1 MNATVKDVMTT
12 AVVVV
17 RRGAT
22 FKEMASAL
30 RRYRVSALP
39 VVDADGKVI
48 GVVSEADMLAK
59 EVHRGVIDGLM
70 HYKEAHKAGGLT
82 AGDLMTHPAVTVRPG
97 DSVEHAARLMYNL
110 RIKRLPVVDAGGGLV
125 GVISRT
131 DLLAVYDRPDSE
143 IRDEIEGLIRHEFL
157 LSQFA
162 VSVQDGVVTLAGSP
176 ETAALRRYRVSALPV
191 IDDQEKVI
199 GVVSEADMLA
209 KEVHRGLI
217 DELVHH
223 KEVHKADGL
232 TAGDLMTHPAV
243 TVRPGDS
250 VEHAARLMYNL
261 RIKRLPVVDAG
272 GGLVGV
278 ISRTDLLAVYDRPDE
293 QIREEI
299 EGLIR
304 PEFGPSQFTV
314 TVHDGVVILQGSPE
328 TAALGHHLVGKVRH
342 VQGVVA
348 VRDRFSYPDAYPIVA
363 GPVL

>member
-12 AVVVV
+12 EVVAV

-22 FKEMASAL
+22 FKNMA
-30 RRYRVSALP
+30 
-39 VVDADGKVI
+39 
-48 GVVSEADMLAK
+48 
-59 EVHRGVIDGLM
+59 
-70 HYKEAHKAGGLT
+70 
-82 AGDLMTHPAVTVRPG
+82 
-97 DSVEHAARLMYNL
+97 
-110 RIKRLPVVDAGGGLV
+110 
-125 GVISRT
+125 
-131 DLLAVYDRPDSE
+131 
-143 IRDEIEGLIRHEFL
+143 
-157 LSQFA
+157 
-162 VSVQDGVVTLAGSP
+162 
-176 ETAALRRYRVSALPV
+176 AALRRYRVSALPV
-191 IDDQEKVI
+191 IDDEEKVI

-217 DELVHH
+217 DGLVHH
-223 KEVHKADGL
+223 KEVHKARGV

-304 PEFGPSQFTV
+304 HEFGPSKFAV
-314 TVHDGVVILQGSPE
+314 TVQDGVVILRGSPE
-328 TAALGHHLVGKVRH
+328 TAALGHHIVGKVRD

-348 VRDRFSYPDAYPIVA
+348 VRDRLSYPDVYPIVA